1 MLSIPEV
8 SPGDGPLDE
17 IEIEMTEIATLIPT
31 DTHSEDGT
39 KKSKVENSFTNISIS
54 RRGILR
60 SKSYGDSLTVMK
72 NAFQQSSTFSN
83 LSSML

>member
-1 MLSIPEV
+1 MFGIPEV

-39 KKSKVENSFTNISIS
+39 KKSKIENSCININIS

-60 SKSYGDSLTVMK
+60 SKSCGDSLTVMK
-72 NAFQQSSTFSN
+72 NPIQQSSTFSN
-83 LSSML
+83 LSNMM